1 LFCYANTQSEVAIIN
16 HKDQH
21 EKVQQEVTS
30 LIALHRGYLG
40 VEEKWQIQIQIL
52 CKDHPEI
59 TGLMEWIPDTYQATL
74 SIRCNLSYALLRW
87 ETIHELVEL
96 SRYKT
101 GTAVCQFVEQCYDM
115 RDAAQFFMSQYRIF
129 RNQEIE
135 REVERYLAEKR
146 PCGGSYGT
154 D

>member
-1 LFCYANTQSEVAIIN
+1 MVVIRD

-21 EKVQQEVTS
+21 EKIQRSVQS
-30 LIALHRGYLG
+30 LIALHRGSLG
-40 VEEKWQIQIQIL
+40 IEEKWQIHIQVL
-52 CKDHPEI
+52 CRREDDI
-59 TGLMEWIPDTYQATL
+59 AALIEWIPDTYMATL
-74 SIRCNLSYALLRW
+74 SIRCDLSYALLRW

-101 GTAVCQFVEQCYDM
+101 GTAVCQFIEQCNGPGM
-115 RDAAQFFMSQYRIF
+115 WNAAQFFLSQYRIF

-135 REVERYLAEKR
+135 REVERYLSEKR
-146 PCGGSYGT
+146 PCGGQNGT

>member
-1 LFCYANTQSEVAIIN
+1 MVAITS
-16 HKDQH
+16 HQERH
-21 EKVQQEVTS
+21 EKVKNSVES
-30 LIALHRGYLG
+30 LITLHRGPIG
-40 VEEKWQIQIQIL
+40 VEEKWQIHVKVL

-59 TGLMEWIPDTYQATL
+59 AGLMEWIPDSYEATL
-74 SIRCNLSYALLRW
+74 SIRCDLSYALLRW

-101 GTAVCQFVEQCYDM
+101 GTAVCQFVEQCGKYEM

-135 REVERYLAEKR
+135 REVERYLIEKR
-146 PCGGSYGT
+146 PCGGSHGAN
-154 D
+154 